1 MTHTILST
9 AMESVSWLHG
19 AVDAVMHVSSLPSEG
34 TVSTMNA
41 LTAGIILGLVI
52 ISAVGYARS
61 PWRKL
66 PPGPSRVPILG
77 NVLQLRDKSWLLST
91 DCKDRYGELADYLP
105 RGMLRCVEILC
116 TLTGPDSR

>member
-1 MTHTILST
+1 
-9 AMESVSWLHG
+9 MESVSWLHE

-34 TVSTMNA
+34 TIFTMNA

-66 PPGPSRVPILG
+66 PPSPPRVPILG

-91 DCKDRYGELADYLP
+91 DCKDRFGEFSDCLP
-105 RGMLRCVEILC
+105 RGILRRVNGNCRRSYV
-116 TLTGPDSR
+116 P